1 MIALRSARTVSMT
14 RTGFRCGPWMVWK
27 PLSEPG
33 LLACGSGL
41 AAWLRGDLA
50 EPFSWPGEATG
61 LADVAP

>member
-1 MIALRSARTVSMT
+1 
-14 RTGFRCGPWMVWK
+14 MVWK